1 MMLVDKLNADF
12 PIPKALCQSLGFTGD
27 FNKFTLAKMV
37 RYRSEVIKNRDGSD
51 LLNNI
56 LGQDDLAFIIDN
68 IDAALDIFKAHY
80 PNDPLT
86 SLLEVHHG

>member
-1 MMLVDKLNADF
+1 
-12 PIPKALCQSLGFTGD
+12 
-27 FNKFTLAKMV
+27 MV
-37 RYRSEVIKNRDGSD
+37 RYRSEIIKNKDGSD

-86 SLLEVHHG
+86 TLLEVHHG

>member
-1 MMLVDKLNADF
+1 
-12 PIPKALCQSLGFTGD
+12 
-27 FNKFTLAKMV
+27 
-37 RYRSEVIKNRDGSD
+37 RDGSD

-56 LGQDDLAFIIDN
+56 LGQDDLSFIIDN
-68 IDAALDIFKAHY
+68 IDAALDIFKTHY